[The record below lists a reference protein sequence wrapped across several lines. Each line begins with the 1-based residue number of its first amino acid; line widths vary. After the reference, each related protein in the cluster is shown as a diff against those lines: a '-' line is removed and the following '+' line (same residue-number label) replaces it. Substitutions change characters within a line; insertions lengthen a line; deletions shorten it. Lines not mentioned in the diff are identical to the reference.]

1 MHQPLDLRLL
11 LCASTGSEIA
21 PLDPLRADAML
32 ARLPLW
38 NANADVNAMAS
49 ALATLAPRARAAAAL
64 GPLAACA
71 AMRDVGMLLSSLRR
85 HDVQPVEAVPAI
97 RPALLALGEV
107 CGMVPRDTVY
117 HYGPWNPEGPRQRC
131 FTHDANE
138 AGLIHCVRSAAPG
151 LEQAIEELVAARDVD
166 PVEPEFATLCRE
178 ASLAVTAMVDSVNF
192 ARQHVDV
199 VFFAQVLRPYFEP
212 IVIDGHSYMGPAAA
226 HLPLSIV
233 DHLTWGSDCPDPTY
247 REFQEHAAKYTVVRW
262 REFVEGT
269 AGQPSLVTRLID
281 ALDVAPSPPTG
292 LLEAATALHAVLRVL
307 LAFRGR
313 HKILAERAYQREVR
327 RYPVGSGGY
336 STDVVVRILGVTLE
350 RAGALREAVTRS
362 FGVAFQPLNVPS
374 AHEHP
379 HH

>member
-1 MHQPLDLRLL
+1 LS
-11 LCASTGSEIA
+11 ASTGSEIA
-21 PLDPLRADAML
+21 PLDPLRADTTL
-32 ARLPLW
+32 ARLPRW
-38 NANADVNAMAS
+38 NANADVHAMVE
-49 ALATLAPRARAAAAL
+49 ALASLAPRARAAAAL

-71 AMRDVGMLLSSLRR
+71 AMRDVGMFLSSLRR
-85 HDVQPVEAVPAI
+85 HGVQPLEAVPAI
-97 RPALLALGEV
+97 GPALVALGDV

-117 HYGPWNPEGPRQRC
+117 HYGPWNPAGARQRC
-131 FTHDANE
+131 FTQDANE

-151 LEQAIEELVAARDVD
+151 LEKAIEELMAARDVD
-166 PVEPEFATLCRE
+166 PADPEFATLCRE
-178 ASLAVTAMVDSVNF
+178 ASVAVTAMVDSINF

-212 IVIDGHSYMGPAAA
+212 IVVDGHSYMGPAAA

-233 DHLTWGSDCPDPTY
+233 DHLTWGSDCPDPIY

-262 REFVEGT
+262 RELVEGT
-269 AGQPSLVTRLID
+269 GGQSSLVTRVID
-281 ALDVAPSPPTG
+281 ALDATASPPPE

-327 RYPVGSGGY
+327 MYPVGSGGY

-350 RAGALREAVTRS
+350 RAGLLRDAVTRS

-374 AHEHP
+374 SHEHP